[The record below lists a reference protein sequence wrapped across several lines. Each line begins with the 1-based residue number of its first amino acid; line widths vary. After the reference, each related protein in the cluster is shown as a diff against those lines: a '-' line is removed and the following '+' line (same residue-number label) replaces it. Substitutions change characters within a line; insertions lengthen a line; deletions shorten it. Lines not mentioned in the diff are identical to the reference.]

1 MRNLRNRGPDLQGA
15 MHNVCDLEQ
24 WATCTCDAGQ
34 HVLGGLR
41 AQGLGGR
48 AETWE
53 RVDCV
58 ATEMG
63 NRRQRGQVVAHLWVV
78 VVGARGVVGGT
89 CQYTGG
95 GIRNSLIGKAVV
107 ALNDMFGYSS
117 QLRNNFKGERKRGLF
132 VFAQSSNT
140 ARDHT

>member
-1 MRNLRNRGPDLQGA
+1 

-41 AQGLGGR
+41 AQGLGGQ

-63 NRRQRGQVVAHLWVV
+63 NHRQRVQVVAHLWVV

-107 ALNDMFGYSS
+107 ALNTEE
-117 QLRNNFKGERKRGLF
+117 LLKGERVCCANVALL
-132 VFAQSSNT
+132 VFARSSNT